1 MKHDIEKNKQTV
13 LAFYSM
19 AFNDCKPR
27 EAVNQFVGKEYI
39 QHNPI
44 VADGKESFIQYFEKM
59 GNEWPG
65 KQIFFERVIAEDN
78 MVVVH
83 CRQEWPGDE
92 QYATIDIFRLDDDGK
107 IVEHWD
113 VMQLVPTESKHSNS
127 MF

>member
-1 MKHDIEKNKQTV
+1 MNELLERNKKSV
-13 LAFYSM
+13 LTFYSM

-27 EAVNQFVGKEYI
+27 QAVNQFVGEEYI

-44 VADGKESFIQYFEKM
+44 VADGKEPFIQYFETM
-59 GNEWPG
+59 GKEWPG
-65 KQIFFERVIAEDN
+65 KQIFFERVVAEND

-83 CRQEWPGDE
+83 CRQEWPGDQ
-92 QYATIDIFRLDDDGK
+92 QYATIDIFRLDENGK

-113 VMQLVPTESKHSNS
+113 VMQVVPTESKHNNT

>member
-1 MKHDIEKNKQTV
+1 MNELLERNKKNV

-19 AFNDCKPR
+19 VFNDCKPR
-27 EAVNQFVGKEYI
+27 QAVNQFVGQEYI

-44 VADGKESFIQYFEKM
+44 VADGKEPFIQYFETMEKK
-59 GNEWPG
+59 WPG
-65 KQIFFERVIAEDN
+65 KQIFFERVVAEND

-83 CRQEWPGDE
+83 CRQEWPGDD
-92 QYATIDIFRLDDDGK
+92 QYATIDIFRVDDEGK

-113 VMQLVPTESKHSNS
+113 VMQVVPTESKHNNT